1 MATPLSHDTSHSALR
16 TVAVVGL
23 GTMGTGIVEVLA
35 RAGRTVVGI
44 DISEAAAVR
53 AVAAVE
59 AATSRAVARDR
70 LTGPERTDL
79 LARISTSTELRA
91 AADADLV
98 IEVAPESYEIKQQ
111 IFRELDAVVRPDT
124 VLATGT
130 NALSVTRLAAESS
143 RPERVLGLHFFNP
156 APAMRLVEVVSSV
169 LTSPDA
175 VTAVTRLALDLGKEP
190 VAVGDRP
197 GFVADGLL
205 FGYLN
210 QAAAMYE
217 AKYAS
222 REDIDAAMRLG
233 CGLPMGPL
241 ALLDLIGVDTARTV
255 LEAMYAESH
264 DRLHAPAPILGQL
277 SAAGLTGRKS
287 GRGFYTYEASG
298 SATVVRDAL
307 TPLSG
312 GGPVAGRAV
321 HSVGVAG
328 SGTMASGIAEVFA
341 KAGHEVVLAARSAEK
356 AQAAKARIGA
366 SLARSVDRGRLT
378 AEAAARV
385 LDRITPAGSY
395 DAFAEVDLA
404 VEAVAE
410 DLDVK
415 RQLFGTLDKVC
426 RPGAVL
432 ATTTSSL
439 PVIACARATSRPQ
452 DVIGLHFFN
461 PAPAMK
467 LVEVVRTVL
476 TSDETHATARGVCA
490 GIKKHAVDCGDRAGF
505 IVNALLFPYLN
516 NAVKMVQE
524 HYASLDDIDAA
535 MRLGGGYPMG
545 PFELLD
551 VVGLDVSLAI
561 ERVLHREFRDPG
573 LAPAPLLEHLVAAGC
588 LGRKTGRGFR
598 EYARR

>member
-1 MATPLSHDTSHSALR
+1 MATPLSDTPLSPLQ

-23 GTMGTGIVEVLA
+23 GTMGTGIAEVLA
-35 RAGRTVVGI
+35 RAGRDVVGI
-44 DISEAAAVR
+44 DVSETQAAKC
-53 AVAAVE
+53 VAALE
-59 AATSRAVARDR
+59 SATARAVARGR
-70 LTGPERTDL
+70 LTERERADA
-79 LARISTSTELRA
+79 LARVRTATDLRA

-111 IFRELDAVVRPDT
+111 IFRELDGIVRPRT
-124 VLATGT
+124 ILATGT
-130 NALSVTRLAAESS
+130 NALSVTRLAADSA

-156 APAMRLVEVVSSV
+156 APAMKLVEIVSSV
-169 LTSPDA
+169 LTAPAA
-175 VTAVTRLALDLGKEP
+175 VTAVTDLALDLGKEP
-190 VAVGDRP
+190 VPVGDRP

-210 QAAAMYE
+210 RAAAMYE
-217 AKYAS
+217 ARYAS

-241 ALLDLIGVDTARTV
+241 ALLDLIGIDTARTV
-255 LEAMYAESH
+255 LEAMYAASR

-277 SAAGLTGRKS
+277 GAAGLTGRKA
-287 GRGFYTYEASG
+287 GRGFYTYEAPGSG
-298 SATVVRDAL
+298 TVVPDAL
-307 TPLSG
+307 TPPKDAAPAPG
-312 GGPVAGRAV
+312 RPVR
-321 HSVGVAG
+321 SVGVAG
-328 SGTMASGIAEVFA
+328 SGTMARGIAEVFA
-341 KAGHEVVLAARSAEK
+341 RAGYEVVLAARGAEK
-356 AQAAKARIGA
+356 AAAAKARIGA
-366 SLARSVDRGRLT
+366 SLARSADRGRL
-378 AEAAARV
+378 AAGAAAQA
-385 LDRITPAGSY
+385 LDRITPTGTYDDLAG
-395 DAFAEVDLA
+395 VDLA

-410 DLDVK
+410 DLEVK
-415 RQLFGTLDKVC
+415 RQLFATLDKVC

-439 PVIACARATSRPQ
+439 PVVACARATSRPQ
-452 DVIGLHFFN
+452 DVIGMHFFN

-476 TSDETHATARGVCA
+476 TADDVHATVRAVCD
-490 GIKKHAVDCGDRAGF
+490 GIGKHAVDCGDRAGF

-516 NAVKMVQE
+516 NAIKMVQE

-535 MRLGGGYPMG
+535 MKLGGGYPMG

-561 ERVLHREFRDPG
+561 EKALHREFRDPG

-598 EYARR
+598 EHAKR

>member
-1 MATPLSHDTSHSALR
+1 MATPLSHTPPSPLR
-16 TVAVVGL
+16 TIAVVGL
-23 GTMGTGIVEVLA
+23 GTMGTGLTEVLA
-35 RAGRTVVGI
+35 RAGRQVVGI
-44 DISEAAAVR
+44 DIDAAQAATCVR
-53 AVAAVE
+53 ALEQSTARAVE
-59 AATSRAVARDR
+59 RGR
-70 LTGPERTDL
+70 LTEPERAALLDRVTTGTDL
-79 LARISTSTELRA
+79 AA

-111 IFRELDAVVRPDT
+111 IFAELDRVVRPEAI
-124 VLATGT
+124 LATGT
-130 NALSVTRLAAESS
+130 NALSVTRLAAGSQ

-156 APAMRLVEVVSSV
+156 VQAMKLVEVVSSV
-169 LTSPDA
+169 LTAPQA
-175 VTAVTRLALDLGKEP
+175 VTTVTDLALELGKEP

-217 AKYAS
+217 ARYAS

-241 ALLDLIGVDTARTV
+241 ALLDLIGVDTARRV
-255 LEAMYAESH
+255 LEAMYAESR
-264 DRLHAPAPILGQL
+264 DRLHAPAPILKQL
-277 SAAGLTGRKS
+277 SQAGLTGRKA
-287 GRGFYTYEASG
+287 GRGFYTYAAPG
-298 SATVVRDAL
+298 SAETVPDAL
-307 TPLSG
+307 TPAPGSE
-312 GGPVAGRAV
+312 ATTGRTV
-321 HSVGVAG
+321 RSVGVAG

-341 KAGHEVVLAARSAEK
+341 KAGFEVILAARSEEK
-356 AQAAKARIGA
+356 AQAAKARVGK
-366 SLARSVDRGRLT
+366 SLDRSVAKGRLT
-378 AEAAARV
+378 AESAAGM
-385 LDRITPAGSY
+385 LERITPAGSY
-395 DAFAEVDLA
+395 EAFADVDLA

-415 RQLFGTLDKVC
+415 RQLFQALDKVC
-426 RPGAVL
+426 KPGAVL

-439 PVIACARATSRPQ
+439 PVVACARATSRPQ
-452 DVIGLHFFN
+452 DVIGMHFFN

-476 TSDETHATARGVCA
+476 TADDTHATVREVCA
-490 GIKKHAVDCGDRAGF
+490 RLGKHPVDCGDRAGF

-516 NAVKMVQE
+516 NAVKMVEE
-524 HYASLDDIDAA
+524 HYATLDDIDAA

-561 ERVLHREFRDPG
+561 EKVLHREFRDPG